1 MKYLSEEPSF
11 NRLVK
16 RTARY
21 YDMWPDEIIK
31 DYFMMMALKAVVK
44 EDPNLV
50 MKGGTSLS
58 KAYNIIKRFSEDVDI
73 AVSLN
78 EKYSLSKSKLNRDKY
93 RSVSRG
99 LTATGLD
106 FEAADSNFGIGERR
120 NMNVI
125 ALRLPVKLTQTS
137 LLDYVKIE
145 EETFSPAFPIEKRLV
160 QSYLGRF
167 IQEKTKGYS
176 EVLENYPEL
185 KSFSVLVQRLERTM
199 ADKLMAIADDYLHDR
214 LYPDAPK
221 TAVRSRDL
229 YDISQINKYLDSTD
243 YDWSKF
249 PKLFSAVRRERF
261 LGDQK
266 TAISADPKY
275 NVGKLIELALQ
286 DKKLEYADDFSRNTT
301 GLLTGRESILSFDKL
316 LQQVSSL
323 IRQPN
328 FRILWMKQPEY
339 LYATKKQDQH
349 SLSKKK
355 GRER

>member
-1 MKYLSEEPSF
+1 M
-11 NRLVK
+11 
-16 RTARY
+16 
-21 YDMWPDEIIK
+21 
-31 DYFMMMALKAVVK
+31 
-44 EDPNLV
+44 
-50 MKGGTSLS
+50 
-58 KAYNIIKRFSEDVDI
+58 
-73 AVSLN
+73 
-78 EKYSLSKSKLNRDKY
+78 
-93 RSVSRG
+93 
-99 LTATGLD
+99 
-106 FEAADSNFGIGERR
+106 
-120 NMNVI
+120 
-125 ALRLPVKLTQTS
+125 
-137 LLDYVKIE
+137 
-145 EETFSPAFPIEKRLV
+145 
-160 QSYLGRF
+160 GRF

-185 KSFSVLVQRLERTM
+185 KSFSVLVQRPERTM

-301 GLLTGRESILSFDKL
+301 GLLTGHESRLSFDKL

-328 FRILWMKQPEY
+328 FRVLWVKQPEY
-339 LYATKKQDQH
+339 PYTTKKQDRH